1 MKFWRIITVLS
12 IGIVGGT
19 ILFVTFADHEERLPD
34 LYYSLDK
41 SKP

>member
-19 ILFVTFADHEERLPD
+19 ILFVTFADYEERLPD